1 MNKKYMKFNNEIF
14 GALCLV
20 GAGFFLSFGGL
31 LIRLV
36 DNASTMQITSYRSI
50 TFSLVALTY
59 ILIKFKGRTP
69 QAFKNIGIGGI
80 VLAFVLAFS
89 NVCFVFG
96 MSNTSVSNA
105 VFIMST
111 GPLWAAVAS
120 YFFLKKIVSKKTL
133 IAITGSMIGISIMFS
148 QGFQSTNMLGNI
160 IILGVPICFAIQLT
174 LINRSSE
181 IDFMPATF
189 LAGIL
194 VCFLGVIFIDN
205 HSISSHD
212 LFLVLFM
219 GAFQV
224 GIGFLL
230 ITIGSRYIPPHRAA
244 LYILLEPVL
253 APIWAW
259 LGVGEVPPTIELMG
273 GLIVFSFVAWRL
285 IDQFREI
292 EKN

>member
-1 MNKKYMKFNNEIF
+1 MKFNDKIF
-14 GALCLV
+14 GALCLL

-31 LIRLV
+31 LIRLI
-36 DNASTMQITSYRSI
+36 DNASTMQITSYRSV
-50 TFSLVALTY
+50 TFSLVALLY
-59 ILIKFKGRTP
+59 IIIKFKGKTP
-69 QAFKNIGIGGI
+69 QAFKNIGMGGI
-80 VLAFVLAFS
+80 VLAFILAFS
-89 NVCFVFG
+89 NVFFVFG
-96 MSNTSVSNA
+96 MSNTTVANA

-120 YFFLKKIVSKKTL
+120 YFFLKKIVGKKTL
-133 IAITGSMIGISIMFS
+133 IAITGSMIGIGIMFS
-148 QGFQSTNMLGNI
+148 QGFQSTNILGNI
-160 IILGVPICFAIQLT
+160 IILGVPISFAIQLT

-189 LAGIL
+189 LAGII
-194 VCFLGVIFIDN
+194 VCLLGVIFIND
-205 HSISSHD
+205 HTISNHD

-230 ITIGSRYIPPHRAA
+230 ITVGSRYIPPHRAA

-259 LGVGEVPPTIELMG
+259 LGVGEVPPTIELIG
-273 GLIVFSFVAWRL
+273 GLVVFSFVAWRL
-285 IDQFREI
+285 VDQFREA

>member
-1 MNKKYMKFNNEIF
+1 MKFNDEIF
-14 GALCLV
+14 GALCLL

-31 LIRLV
+31 LIRLI
-36 DNASTMQITSYRSI
+36 DNASTMQITSYRSV
-50 TFSLVALTY
+50 TFSLVALLY
-59 ILIKFKGRTP
+59 IIIKFKGKTP
-69 QAFKNIGIGGI
+69 QAFKNIGMGGI
-80 VLAFVLAFS
+80 VLAFILAFS
-89 NVCFVFG
+89 NVFFVFG
-96 MSNTSVSNA
+96 MSNTTVANA

-120 YFFLKKIVSKKTL
+120 YFFLKKIVGKKTL
-133 IAITGSMIGISIMFS
+133 IAITGSIIGIGIMFS
-148 QGFQSTNMLGNI
+148 QGFQSTNILGNI
-160 IILGVPICFAIQLT
+160 IILGVPISFAIQLT

-189 LAGIL
+189 LAGII
-194 VCFLGVIFIDN
+194 VCLLGVIFIND
-205 HSISSHD
+205 HTISNHD

-230 ITIGSRYIPPHRAA
+230 ITVGSRYIPPHRAA
-244 LYILLEPVL
+244 LYILLEPIL

-259 LGVGEVPPTIELMG
+259 LGVGEIPPTIELIG

-285 IDQFREI
+285 VDQFREV

>member
-1 MNKKYMKFNNEIF
+1 
-14 GALCLV
+14 
-20 GAGFFLSFGGL
+20 
-31 LIRLV
+31 
-36 DNASTMQITSYRSI
+36 MQITSYRSV
-50 TFSLVALTY
+50 TFSLVALIY
-59 ILIKFKGRTP
+59 IIIKFKGKTP
-69 QAFKNIGIGGI
+69 QAFKNIGMGGI
-80 VLAFVLAFS
+80 VLAFILAFS
-89 NVCFVFG
+89 NVFFVFG
-96 MSNTSVSNA
+96 MSNTTVANA

-133 IAITGSMIGISIMFS
+133 IAITGSMIGIGIMFS
-148 QGFQSTNMLGNI
+148 QGFQSTNILGNI
-160 IILGVPICFAIQLT
+160 IILGVPISFAIQLT

-189 LAGIL
+189 LAGII
-194 VCFLGVIFIDN
+194 VCLLGVIFIND
-205 HSISSHD
+205 HTISNHD

-230 ITIGSRYIPPHRAA
+230 ITVGSRYIPPHRAA

-259 LGVGEVPPTIELMG
+259 LGVGEVPPTIELIG
-273 GLIVFSFVAWRL
+273 GLVVFSFVTWRL
-285 IDQFREI
+285 VDQFRKV

>member
-1 MNKKYMKFNNEIF
+1 MKLNDEIF
-14 GALCLV
+14 GALCLI

-31 LIRLV
+31 LIRLI
-36 DNASTMQITSYRSI
+36 DNASTMQITSYRSV
-50 TFSLVALTY
+50 TFSLVALIY
-59 ILIKFKGRTP
+59 ILIKFKGKTP
-69 QAFKNIGIGGI
+69 QAFKNIGTKGI
-80 VLAFVLAFS
+80 ILAFVLALS
-89 NVCFVFG
+89 NIFFVFG
-96 MSNTSVSNA
+96 MSNTSVANA

-133 IAITGSMIGISIMFS
+133 IAILGSMIGIGIMFS
-148 QGFQSTNMLGNI
+148 QGFQSTNVLGNI
-160 IILGVPICFAIQLT
+160 IILGVPISFAVQLT
-174 LINRSSE
+174 IINKSSE

-189 LAGIL
+189 LAGII
-194 VCFLGVIFIDN
+194 VCLLGVIYIND
-205 HSISSHD
+205 HTISNHD
-212 LFLVLFM
+212 LFLVLYM

-253 APIWAW
+253 APVWAW
-259 LGVGEVPPTIELMG
+259 LGVGEVPPTIELIG
-273 GLIVFSFVAWRL
+273 GLVVFSFVTWRL
-285 IDQFREI
+285 VDQFKEV